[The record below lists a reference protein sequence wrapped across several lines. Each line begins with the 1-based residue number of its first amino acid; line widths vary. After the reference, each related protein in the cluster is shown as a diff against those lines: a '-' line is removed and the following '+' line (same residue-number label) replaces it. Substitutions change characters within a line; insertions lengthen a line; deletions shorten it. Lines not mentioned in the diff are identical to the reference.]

1 MSGTILIVDD
11 SSSTALILKL
21 ALVEAGYEITEIC
34 HTGDDAIRSAAE
46 NPPDLILM
54 DIVLKNSMNGIE
66 AAEIITAHQ
75 DIPVIFLTGA
85 DDDNIVREML
95 SKTPYGFIQKP
106 YRMSMLNAI
115 IEIAL
120 QRKETERML
129 LKSQS
134 KLRLSTQV
142 LELLNIA
149 ENGEQAVSDILF
161 IIKSMTG
168 IDEISISFIKDVQF
182 TENVSYST
190 SDITAPK
197 ETKPAGWYDIIEIIS
212 GFITDGDTDSSM
224 HFFTPRGAFWTNSL
238 PEDAPLLFSMHPSA
252 KIDYEM
258 LDRGYSAAAL
268 IPLHADSRMIGILKL
283 FSSKNNEFT
292 YEDIV
297 FYERISTSISVTLSR
312 NSTQYKLK
320 QAYTQLSKLDQIV
333 NKSPVVT
340 FNWEI
345 KSNLRRPLFVSK
357 SIEGLGYT
365 PDDFYSGKVQ
375 LCDLIHPDDAQ
386 NIIRCNDTMNISDK
400 DIKVLT
406 YRIRN
411 SKNEYRWVD
420 DYLWKEEGEN
430 SGYNYQGVM
439 VDVTNQVTANMVL
452 KENEAFMDTILKGIK
467 AAIII
472 VDPESRRIKSMNDE
486 AVRLLQFGST
496 NYINSHFDG
505 FENLSDIFAAADQ
518 NGSSEVLIRHSDGT
532 KIPAGKTVL
541 NVTWHGK
548 PHQALILFDITE
560 QKTLE
565 RQLSIAQKLESIG
578 SLAAGIAHEIN
589 TPIQYI
595 GDNARFLMQTFDA
608 FMQMLDD
615 AQSLSDKRP
624 GDPGFDESFARFA
637 EKVKDS
643 DLSFI
648 REEVPAAINQ
658 SIEGVDRVASIVRAM
673 KKFSHPDR
681 EDKQP
686 IDINS
691 AIENTIT
698 ITRNEWKYY
707 SDISTDFDESLP
719 YVPCYPGDFNQ
730 VILNILVNAAQ
741 AVESKMKDE
750 GGKGQINISTQNHG
764 NTARIIIKDTGG
776 GIPEAIR
783 HKVFDPFFTTKE
795 IGKGTGQGLA
805 ISHQIIVKKHS
816 GRIYFEVEDG
826 IGTSFIIEIPIETDN
841 EPAKAYFDSA
851 EHTG

>member
-1 MSGTILIVDD
+1 MSRKILIVDD

-21 ALVEAGYEITEIC
+21 ALIEAGYEITDIC
-34 HTGDDAIRSAAE
+34 HTGDRAISSAAE

-54 DIVLKNSMNGIE
+54 DIVLKNGMNGIE
-66 AAEIITAHQ
+66 AAELITAHQ

-85 DDDNIVREML
+85 DDDNLVREML

-129 LKSQS
+129 LSSQS

-149 ENGEQAVSDILF
+149 ENGEQAISDILF
-161 IIKSMTG
+161 IIKSLTG
-168 IDEISISFIKDVQF
+168 IDEISISFIKEVKF

-197 ETKPAGWYDIIEIIS
+197 EAKPAGWYDIIDVIS
-212 GFITDGDTDSSM
+212 GFLANGETDSSLP
-224 HFFTPRGAFWTNSL
+224 FFTPRGAFWTNSL
-238 PEDAPLLFSMHPSA
+238 PEDAPLLFSTHPEA
-252 KIDYEM
+252 IIDYEM
-258 LDRGYSAAAL
+258 LDKGYGAVAL
-268 IPLHADSRMIGILKL
+268 IPLHADSKMIGILKL
-283 FSSKNNEFT
+283 YSSQKNEFT

-312 NSTQYKLK
+312 NNTQYKLK
-320 QAYTQLSKLDQIV
+320 QAYMQLSKLDQIV

-345 KSNLRRPLFVSK
+345 KGNLRRPLFVSK

-365 PDDFYSGKVQ
+365 PDDFYSGKIQ
-375 LCDLIHPDDAQ
+375 LCSLIHPDDAQ
-386 NIIRCNDTMNISDK
+386 NIIEDNNTMNISDK

-430 SGYNYQGVM
+430 SGFNYQGVM

-472 VDPESRRIKSMNDE
+472 IDPISRRIKSMNDE
-486 AVRLLQFGST
+486 AVRLLQFEST
-496 NYINSHFDG
+496 NYINMHYDG
-505 FENLSDIFAAADQ
+505 FENLADIFVPFDQ
-518 NGSSEVLIRHSDGT
+518 NSSSEVLIQHPDGT

-541 NVTWHGK
+541 KVTWHGK
-548 PHQALILFDITE
+548 PRQAVILFDITE

-608 FMQMLDD
+608 FMQMIEV
-615 AQSLSDKRP
+615 AQSLADKKP
-624 GDPGFDESFARFA
+624 GDKGFNDVFEQFT
-637 EKVKDS
+637 EKVKDA

-648 REEVPAAINQ
+648 KEEVPAAINQ

-707 SDISTDFDESLP
+707 SEISTDFDDTLP
-719 YVPCYPGDFNQ
+719 YVPCYPGDLNQ

-741 AVESKMKDE
+741 AVESKMKNT
-750 GGKGQINISTQNHG
+750 GGKGKINISTQNLG
-764 NTARIIIKDTGG
+764 NAVRIVIKDTGG

-816 GRIYFEVEDG
+816 GRIYFEVDNDC
-826 IGTSFIIEIPIETDN
+826 GTAFIIEIPIEN
-841 EPAKAYFDSA
+841 ETEQAGEHFDSA
-851 EHTG
+851 EHVG

>member
-1 MSGTILIVDD
+1 MSRTILIVDD

-21 ALVEAGYEITEIC
+21 ALLEAGYEITEIC
-34 HTGDDAIRSAAE
+34 HSGDEAIRSAAE

-54 DIVLKNSMNGIE
+54 DIVLKNGMNGIE

-85 DDDNIVREML
+85 DDDGIVREML

-129 LKSQS
+129 LKSQG

-168 IDEISISFIKDVQF
+168 IDEISISFIKEVQF

-190 SDITAPK
+190 SDISAPK

-212 GFITDGDTDSSM
+212 GFITDGNTDPSM
-224 HFFTPRGAFWTNSL
+224 PFFTPRGAFWTNNL
-238 PEDAPLLFSMHPSA
+238 PEDAPLLFSINPSA

-258 LDRGYSAAAL
+258 LDRGYDAVAL
-268 IPLHADSRMIGILKL
+268 IPLHADSNMIGILKL
-283 FSSKNNEFT
+283 FSSKNSEFT

-297 FYERISTSISVTLSR
+297 FYERISASISVTLSR

-345 KSNLRRPLFVSK
+345 NSNLRRPLFVSK

-365 PDDFYSGKVQ
+365 PEDFYSGKIQ
-375 LCDLIHPDDAQ
+375 LCSLVHPEDADNLIK
-386 NIIRCNDTMNISDK
+386 CNDTMNISDK

-411 SKNEYRWVD
+411 SKEEYRWVD

-430 SGYNYQGVM
+430 SGDNYQGVM
-439 VDVTNQVTANMVL
+439 VDVTNQVTATMVL
-452 KENEAFMDTILKGIK
+452 KENEAFMDTVLKGIK

-472 VDPESRRIKSMNDE
+472 TDPASRHIKAMNDE
-486 AVRLLQFGST
+486 AVRLLGFQNT
-496 NYINSHFDG
+496 DYADQPFDE
-505 FENLSDIFAAADQ
+505 FLNLEEVFAAAEQ
-518 NGSSEVLIRHSDGT
+518 NSSSEVLIQHGDGT

-541 NVTWHGK
+541 DVTWQGK

-595 GDNARFLMQTFDA
+595 GDNARFLMHTFESFMEMIDA
-608 FMQMLDD
+608 
-615 AQSLSDKRP
+615 ARSLSEKKP
-624 GDPGFDESFARFA
+624 GEAGFDDVFNLFTEI
-637 EKVKDS
+637 VKDS

-686 IDINS
+686 VDINS

-707 SDISTDFDESLP
+707 SEIATDFDETLP

-741 AVESKMKDE
+741 AVESKMKDS
-750 GGKGQINISTQNHG
+750 GGKGQIRISTHNMG
-764 NTARIIIKDTGG
+764 NTVRVVIKDTGG
-776 GIPEAIR
+776 GIPEPIR

-816 GRIYFEVEDG
+816 GRIYFEVENG
-826 IGTSFIIEIPIETDN
+826 IGTSFIIEIPIETEN
-841 EPAKAYFDSA
+841 EPSKAHSDSA
-851 EHTG
+851 ERIG